1 MVTAVSSPAYSSPTS
16 SPIKRRGSVA
26 SIYTVPLTG
35 GHGPNSP
42 LSPRRSSLSGSAFHT
57 PPPRSSGLL
66 SHWYTQNAREV
77 ELYKN
82 GKAVIVDGQTLSIAA
97 VAATAR
103 HGAAVQLSNSSHVR
117 RRMEKSLQV
126 IADKVENG
134 ISVYGVTTG
143 FGGSADTRTDVPEV
157 LGHAL
162 LQMQHIGVLP
172 SQPTRVPRSLPLNS
186 DPLAANSMPEAWV
199 RGAMLIRM
207 NSLIRGHS
215 GVRFE
220 LVDKMNEVLNAN
232 IIPVVPLRGSISA
245 SGDLSP
251 LSYIAGTVIGN
262 PTIYCFDG
270 EASARGREIKPADE
284 ALRAHGIEPLASLSS
299 KEPLGILNG
308 TAFSAS
314 VGALAAN
321 EATQLALLT
330 HVCTAMGVEA
340 MNGTRASFDPF
351 IHDVA
356 RPHPGQIESAKLI
369 WELLE
374 GSQLVQGPEVEVTI
388 EQDKGKLRQDRYSLR
403 TAPQFLGPQIEDLL
417 QSLGTLLTEVNSTT
431 DNPLIDGETGRVHNG
446 GNFQAMAVTNA
457 MEKTR
462 LSLHHLGK
470 IIFAQSAELVT
481 PSMNHGLPPSLAAT
495 DPSLDYHGK
504 GVDIATAAYVAEL
517 GYLANPVSTHI
528 QSAEMHNQSV
538 NSLALISARQTINS
552 LDVLS
557 ILLSS
562 YLYML
567 CQAVDLRAMQSEFC
581 RGFDNIIVEEF
592 STIFASS
599 LDEEEQD
606 LLLQQVTEELHDTF
620 EDTSTMDTPER
631 MKKVAAASTTAF
643 VDFLTANPRGD
654 ELCDAK
660 CYASIPVFRSRVAS
674 HAATHLNDLRRA
686 YLSGERGSAPA
697 AAYLGKTK
705 PFYDFVRVQLGVR
718 MHGAENLD
726 RFPNGMGIDDTTI
739 GQKISV
745 IHEAIRDGQ
754 MHSTMVSALAS
765 LPSFA

>member
-1 MVTAVSSPAYSSPTS
+1 MVTAVSSSTYNSPASSPV
-16 SPIKRRGSVA
+16 KRRGSVA
-26 SIYTVPLTG
+26 GIYTVPLTG
-35 GHGPNSP
+35 AHGLNSP
-42 LSPRRSSLSGSAFHT
+42 LSPLASRRQFLPGPSS
-57 PPPRSSGLL
+57 SSNGLL
-66 SHWYTQNAREV
+66 SNWYTQNAKEV
-77 ELYKN
+77 ELYKD

-103 HGAAVQLSNSSHVR
+103 HGASVQLSNSHHVR
-117 RRMEKSLQV
+117 RRVEKSLQA
-126 IADKVENG
+126 ISDKVDNG

-143 FGGSADTRTDVPEV
+143 FGGSADTRTDSPGV

-172 SQPTRVPRSLPLNS
+172 TQLTRAPRSLPLNA
-186 DPLAANSMPEAWV
+186 DPLAAHSMPEAWV

-220 LVDKMNEVLNAN
+220 LIEKMGEVLNAG
-232 IIPVVPLRGSISA
+232 ITPVVPLRGSISA

-270 EASARGREIKPADE
+270 VSTARGRDVKPADE
-284 ALRAHGIEPLASLSS
+284 ALRAHGIEPLPSLSS

-340 MNGTRASFDPF
+340 MNGTRGSFDPF

-356 RPHPGQIESAKLI
+356 RPHPGQIESARLI

-374 GSQLVQGPEVEVTI
+374 GSQLAQGEGKEVTI
-388 EQDKGKLRQDRYSLR
+388 EEDTGKLRQDRYSLR

-417 QSLGTLLTEVNSTT
+417 HSLQTLLTEVNSTT
-431 DNPLIDGETGRVHNG
+431 DNPLIDGESGRVHNG

-470 IIFAQSAELVT
+470 LIFAQSAELVT

-504 GVDIATAAYVAEL
+504 GIDIATAAYVAEL

-538 NSLALISARQTINS
+538 NSLALISARQTITS
-552 LDVLS
+552 LDVLT
-557 ILLSS
+557 ILISS

-567 CQAVDLRAMQSEFC
+567 CQALDLRAMQSEFC

-599 LDEEEQD
+599 LDESEQD
-606 LLLQQVTEELHDTF
+606 TLLKRITDELHDAF
-620 EDTSTMDTPER
+620 ENTSTMDTPER

-643 VDFLTANPRGD
+643 VDFFTAHPRED
-654 ELCDAK
+654 EACDAR
-660 CYASIPVFRSRVAS
+660 CYASIAVFRSRVAS
-674 HAATHLNDLRRA
+674 RAGAHLNDLRRA
-686 YLSGERGSAPA
+686 YLSGERGPAPA
-697 AAYLGKTK
+697 TAYLGKTK
-705 PFYDFVRVQLGVR
+705 PFYEFVRVDLGVC

-726 RFPNGMGIDDTTI
+726 RFSNGMGVDDVTI

-745 IHEAIRDGQ
+745 INEAIRDGQ
-754 MHSTMVSALAS
+754 MQSTIVSALSS